1 MCNAGYKNDVRRMG
15 MYEYKIKEYTSNAR
29 KNKEYWDAAIG
40 LQDVDGLKPSQ
51 YLYELSEQHINGELP
66 LQAVSE
72 KLTEYYKSAS
82 GKERTETMECDL
94 VSERIVELLSDGT
107 ISLAPTALKSI
118 HRYLFEGIYDFAG
131 QFRQYNITKEEPVLH
146 GDSVKYANYFEI
158 QDILGYDFN
167 IEKQQRYSKM
177 DKAQIIR
184 RLCDF
189 SSSIWQVHPF
199 GEGNTRT
206 TAVFME
212 LYLNSIGFPVNND
225 MFKDYSKYYRN
236 ALVRSNYANYA
247 KGIDVDFSYLEK
259 FYGNLLF
266 GSQYDLNNDEMIL

>member
-1 MCNAGYKNDVRRMG
+1 MG
-15 MYEYKIKEYTSNAR
+15 MYEYKIKEYTPNAR
-29 KNKEYWDAAIG
+29 KNKEYWDTAIG
-40 LQDVDGLKPSQ
+40 LQDVDGLKPSR

-66 LQAVSE
+66 LQTVSE
-72 KLTEYYKSAS
+72 KLIEYYKGVS

-107 ISLAPTALKSI
+107 ISLVPTALKTI

-146 GDSVKYANYFEI
+146 GDSVKYANHFEI
-158 QDILGYDFN
+158 QDILEYDFN

-177 DKAQIIR
+177 DKARIIR

-247 KGIDVDFSYLEK
+247 KGIDVDFCYLEK
-259 FYGNLLF
+259 FYDNLLF
-266 GSQYDLNNDEMIL
+266 GSQYDLNNDEMILGKN